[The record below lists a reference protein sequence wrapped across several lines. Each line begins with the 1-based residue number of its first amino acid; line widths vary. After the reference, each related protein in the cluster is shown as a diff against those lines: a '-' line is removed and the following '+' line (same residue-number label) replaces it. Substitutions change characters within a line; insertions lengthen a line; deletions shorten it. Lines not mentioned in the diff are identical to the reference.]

1 MISNREFRRIY
12 VIQVMMAVAD
22 AMAMNFMVLYLVT
35 KGFRLDQLLL
45 ATTLAFAVPVFAIAC
60 MRRAR
65 AKVSFTIA
73 FLVKIV
79 AYLVA
84 LLWVDPVTL
93 NFIYITNALVL
104 VFFWVPYNLE
114 FFSYATEK
122 THAYSGSVAIVIYP
136 LVAMVVPPVAAYTW
150 HAHGFTSN
158 MLISICI
165 LAGLI
170 VYVLTSRSIKFRSFD
185 YRITESLRNLKGYR
199 TLFALQGFW
208 EASSFVGVPVFT
220 LLFIETELRL
230 GFFFSY
236 LGVLSVIATIM
247 LARLSDRRR
256 RRTAFLYPTV
266 ILAAGATISLGLAR
280 STVLWVMLV
289 GLLNFTSIMTT
300 PFLIAVALDA
310 KVRGINMWSG
320 RELLLNLGRSLGS
333 CSILLVY
340 RSGMDYRLAFI
351 VLGGAL
357 LLYPVL
363 LRVKRIYTGAE
374 IIPAQPAR

>member
-12 VIQVMMAVAD
+12 VMQVLMAVAD
-22 AMAMNFMVLYLVT
+22 AMAMNFMMLYLVS
-35 KGFRLDQLLL
+35 KGFGLQQLLL
-45 ATTLAFAVPVFAIAC
+45 ATTLAFSIPVFAIAG

-65 AKVSFTIA
+65 AKVSFSIA
-73 FLVKIV
+73 FVAKIS
-79 AYLVA
+79 AYLIA
-84 LLWVDPVTL
+84 LFWLGPVTL
-93 NFIYITNALVL
+93 NLVYVTNALVL

-136 LVAMVVPPVAAYTW
+136 LAAMTVPPIAGYIW
-150 HAHGFTSN
+150 HTHGFAAN
-158 MLISICI
+158 MLISIAI
-165 LAGLI
+165 LATLI
-170 VYVLTSRSIKFRSFD
+170 AYIIANRAIKFRSFD
-185 YRITESLRNLKGYR
+185 YRIADSLRSLKGYR
-199 TLFALQGFW
+199 TLIALQGFW

-220 LLFIETELRL
+220 LLYIDTELRL

-247 LARLSDRRR
+247 LARLSDRYR

-266 ILAAGATISLGLAR
+266 IVAAAATISLSLAR
-280 STVLWVMLV
+280 STFLWVALV
-289 GLLNFTSIMTT
+289 GVLNFTSIMTT

-310 KVRGINMWSG
+310 KVRGINMWAG
-320 RELLLNLGRSLGS
+320 RELLLNLGRSLGA
-333 CSILLVY
+333 CTLLLIY
-340 RSGMDYRLAFI
+340 RAGIDYRLAFV

-357 LLYPVL
+357 LVYPVL
-363 LRVKRIYTGAE
+363 LHIKRIYAEAE

>member
-12 VIQVMMAVAD
+12 VMQVLMAVAD
-22 AMAMNFMVLYLVT
+22 AMAMNFMMLYLVT
-35 KGFRLDQLLL
+35 KGFGLQQLLL
-45 ATTLAFAVPVFAIAC
+45 ATTLAFSIPVFAIAG

-65 AKVSFTIA
+65 AKVSFSIA
-73 FLVKIV
+73 FVAKIS
-79 AYLVA
+79 AYLIA
-84 LLWVDPVTL
+84 LLWLGPVTL
-93 NFIYITNALVL
+93 NLVYVTNALVL

-114 FFSYATEK
+114 FFSYATERN
-122 THAYSGSVAIVIYP
+122 HAYSGSVAIVIYP
-136 LVAMVVPPVAAYTW
+136 LAAMTVPPIAGYIW
-150 HAHGFTSN
+150 HTHGFATN
-158 MLISICI
+158 MLISIAI
-165 LAGLI
+165 LATLI
-170 VYVLTSRSIKFRSFD
+170 AYTIANRAIKFRSFD
-185 YRITESLRNLKGYR
+185 YRITDSLRSLKGYR

-220 LLFIETELRL
+220 LLYIDTELRL

-247 LARLSDRRR
+247 LARLSDRYR

-266 ILAAGATISLGLAR
+266 IVAAAATISLSLAR
-280 STVLWVMLV
+280 STFLWVALV
-289 GLLNFTSIMTT
+289 GVLNFTTIMTT

-310 KVRGINMWSG
+310 KVRGINMWAG
-320 RELLLNLGRSLGS
+320 RELLLNLGRSLGA
-333 CSILLVY
+333 CTILLIY
-340 RSGMDYRLAFI
+340 RASIDYRLAFV

-363 LRVKRIYTGAE
+363 LHVKRIYAEAE